1 MRQKEEQIEL
11 EKLLDNSN
19 DQINLNVPKPGDTP
33 ELKGEPLFT
42 EDFGELNAE
51 CEKQAKKMIHTA
63 TGFMLNDEIIKQN
76 PYMKD
81 KMKIDILSLTGMLY
95 QLKVNELMQKTLMEE
110 IRHGRA
116 EARLFE
122 VFGQLVKTIGDMNK
136 QLLQTVEAIK
146 VTYRDIKQD
155 VRDKDNELR
164 SLSENNSNG
173 LLRNEKGT
181 VAIGT
186 KDLIKS
192 MKALRQ
198 ENAQREKDKNI
209 EDIKIIEDV

>member
-81 KMKIDILSLTGMLY
+81 KMKIDILSLQGMLY
-95 QLKVNELMQKTLMEE
+95 QLKITELMQKTLMEE
-110 IRHGRA
+110 VRHGNIH
-116 EARLFE
+116 ARMYE

-164 SLSENNSNG
+164 ALTDSGNG
-173 LLRNEKGT
+173 LLKNEKGT

-192 MKALRQ
+192 MKVLRQ
-198 ENAQREKDKNI
+198 RNAQQPIDNI
-209 EDIKIIEDV
+209 EDIKIIEQ

>member
-1 MRQKEEQIEL
+1 MKASQEKIEL

-19 DQINLNVPKPGDTP
+19 DKIDSNVPKQGDTP
-33 ELKGEPLFT
+33 ELRGEPLFT
-42 EDFGELNAE
+42 EDLGKISED
-51 CEKQAKKMIHTA
+51 CEKQAKKMIHTS

-76 PYMKD
+76 PYMRD
-81 KMKIDILSLTGMLY
+81 KMKIDILSLSGMLY
-95 QLKVNELMQKTLMEE
+95 QLKTNELMQKTLVEE
-110 IRHGRA
+110 VRHGAIHPRM
-116 EARLFE
+116 FE
-122 VFGQLVKTIGDMNK
+122 VFGQLSKTIGDLNK

-164 SLSENNSNG
+164 ALHEGGNG

-192 MKALRQ
+192 MKSLRISNE
-198 ENAQREKDKNI
+198 ENKDI
-209 EDIKIIEDV
+209 EDIKIVE

>member
-81 KMKIDILSLTGMLY
+81 KMKIDILSLQGMLY
-95 QLKVNELMQKTLMEE
+95 QLKITELMQKTLMEE
-110 IRHGRA
+110 VRHGNIH
-116 EARLFE
+116 ARMYE

-164 SLSENNSNG
+164 ALTDGGNG
-173 LLRNEKGT
+173 LLKNEKGT

-192 MKALRQ
+192 MKVLRQ
-198 ENAQREKDKNI
+198 RNAQQPIDNI
-209 EDIKIIEDV
+209 EDIKIIEQ

>member
-1 MRQKEEQIEL
+1 MKQKEEQIEL

-42 EDFGELNAE
+42 EDFGDLNAE

-81 KMKIDILSLTGMLY
+81 KMKIDILSLQGMLY
-95 QLKVNELMQKTLMEE
+95 QLKITELMQKTLMEE
-110 IRHGRA
+110 VRHGNIH
-116 EARLFE
+116 ARMYE

-164 SLSENNSNG
+164 ALTDGGNG
-173 LLRNEKGT
+173 LLKNEKGT

-192 MKALRQ
+192 MKVLRQ
-198 ENAQREKDKNI
+198 RNAQQPIDNI
-209 EDIKIIEDV
+209 EDIKIIEQ

>member
-1 MRQKEEQIEL
+1 MKAPQEKIEL
-11 EKLLDNSN
+11 EKLLENSV
-19 DQINLNVPKPGDTP
+19 DKIDSNVPKTEDTA

-42 EDFGELNAE
+42 DDLGKLNEE
-51 CEKQAKKMIHTA
+51 CEKQARKMIHTS
-63 TGFMLNDEIIKQN
+63 TGFMLSDEIIKQN

-81 KMKIDILSLTGMLY
+81 KMKIDIMSLAGMIY
-95 QLKVNELMQKTLMEE
+95 QLKTNELMQKTLMEE
-110 IRHGRA
+110 IRHGAAHPRM
-116 EARLFE
+116 FE
-122 VFGQLVKTIGDMNK
+122 VFGQLSKTVGDLNK

-155 VRDKDNELR
+155 VRDKDNELKA
-164 SLSENNSNG
+164 LTAGGNG

-192 MKALRQ
+192 MKSLRLKN
-198 ENAQREKDKNI
+198 EEDNINI
-209 EDIKIIEDV
+209 EDINIVNNEL